1 MKNLSTVI
9 DILLI
14 EDNYPDVILIKRE
27 LDRSGLNFTLKVL
40 DDGEEAMNYLLE
52 SHDKLPHLILLDI
65 NLPKINGFEI
75 LSETITNK
83 RLDKIPIIILTTSDT
98 DRFKSFSENFGV
110 SAYNVKPLDINL
122 LKRVYH
128 DSIAA

>member
-14 EDNYPDVILIKRE
+14 EDNYPDVILVKRE
-27 LDRSGLNFTLKVL
+27 LDRSGLNFTLKVM
-40 DDGEEAMNYLLE
+40 DDGEDALNYLLK
-52 SHDKLPHLILLDI
+52 SNDKLPNVILLDI

-75 LSETITNK
+75 LTETITNK

-98 DRFKSFSENFGV
+98 DRFKSFSQNFGV
-110 SAYNVKPLDINL
+110 AAYNVKPLDINL